1 MCIKSNEDGILST
14 LSHCEGFAGMSP
26 FQCGGADREP
36 DTTEMVVLQAL
47 TELPQQN
54 LVSRGFPALDHP

>member
-1 MCIKSNEDGILST
+1 MFMESNEEGILST

-36 DTTEMVVLQAL
+36 YTTEMVVLQAL
-47 TELPQQN
+47 TEFPQQDR
-54 LVSRGFPALDHP
+54 V

>member
-1 MCIKSNEDGILST
+1 MESNEDGILST

-36 DTTEMVVLQAL
+36 YTTEMVVLRAL
-47 TELPQQN
+47 TELPQQDR
-54 LVSRGFPALDHP
+54 V